1 MPRATMSNIKP
12 APSRRELS
20 LVAVGFSLL
29 TIAFT
34 YPQILFIGSRT
45 SEYYDTQFSIW
56 RLAWIAHQLPRDP
69 LHLFDA
75 NIFYPQTHTLAYS
88 DALLLPGVI
97 GAPLIWIGLTP
108 VLVHNLMVLFSFT
121 ACGVAMYLLCR
132 DITGSPAAA
141 WIAGLA
147 FAFQPYRFAHYPHLE
162 LLLGWPIP
170 LAFLAAQRLVTS
182 GRLRHGVW
190 LGVTVA
196 VQAFCCVYYAVFLGT
211 ALVVLVTALLIG
223 RKREDLTRTMR
234 PALAAC
240 GVAALLAGPYL
251 LSYRAAGRMRTG
263 EEVAEFSSTAAS
275 YVTVPLRNVVYGRVA
290 GSPSLEAVMFP
301 GIGVVV
307 LAGMGLA
314 GALSR
319 RRVAYLAVLL
329 IAVDMSLGT
338 HGLLYGTMY
347 RTIWVYR
354 GLRVPGRMFVIAS
367 AALAVLAADGVQRVL
382 ARIQG
387 PRLRHLT
394 CAAIASIVL
403 LESATIPLDLK
414 ALPPLAKFYAWLQRQ
429 PRSVVMEWPLPLPDS
444 LGVTHEPFYM
454 YASTAHWQPLV
465 NGYSGFY
472 PVEYIHFLERTAA
485 FPSPEV
491 VDYLRALSVRYV
503 LLHSEFDPERYLGA
517 RAALAGRADIELVS
531 EERQGPNELALYQ
544 IPSR

>member
-1 MPRATMSNIKP
+1 MPRATMSTIKP
-12 APSRRELS
+12 APSWRELS
-20 LVAVGFSLL
+20 LVATGFSLL
-29 TIAFT
+29 TIVFT

-56 RLAWIAHQLPRDP
+56 RLAWVAHQLPRDP

-75 NIFYPQTHTLAYS
+75 NIFYPQMHTLAYS

-108 VLVHNLMVLFSFT
+108 VLVHNLMVLFSFA

-170 LAFLAAQRLVTS
+170 LAFLAAQRMVAS

-190 LGVTVA
+190 LGVAVA

-211 ALVVLVTALLIG
+211 ALVVLLTALLIG
-223 RKREDLTRTMR
+223 RKREDWTRTIR

-263 EEVAEFSSTAAS
+263 EEVAQFSSTLAS
-275 YVTVPLRNVVYGRVA
+275 YVTVPPRNVVYGRVA

-307 LAGMGLA
+307 LAGMGLT

-329 IAVDMSLGT
+329 IAVDVSLGT
-338 HGLLYGTMY
+338 HGLLYGTHVSDDLGVS
-347 RTIWVYR
+347 RPSGSGPDVR
-354 GLRVPGRMFVIAS
+354 DRFCRSGRPGSRRS
-367 AALAVLAADGVQRVL
+367 AACV
-382 ARIQG
+382 G
-387 PRLRHLT
+387 PYPGPEDATPHL
-394 CAAIASIVL
+394 CRRS
-403 LESATIPLDLK
+403 
-414 ALPPLAKFYAWLQRQ
+414 
-429 PRSVVMEWPLPLPDS
+429 PRSCCS
-444 LGVTHEPFYM
+444 K
-454 YASTAHWQPLV
+454 ARRSRSTSRHSRRSPNSMRGSNVSHA
-465 NGYSGFY
+465 
-472 PVEYIHFLERTAA
+472 
-485 FPSPEV
+485 PS
-491 VDYLRALSVRYV
+491 
-503 LLHSEFDPERYLGA
+503 
-517 RAALAGRADIELVS
+517 
-531 EERQGPNELALYQ
+531 
-544 IPSR
+544 